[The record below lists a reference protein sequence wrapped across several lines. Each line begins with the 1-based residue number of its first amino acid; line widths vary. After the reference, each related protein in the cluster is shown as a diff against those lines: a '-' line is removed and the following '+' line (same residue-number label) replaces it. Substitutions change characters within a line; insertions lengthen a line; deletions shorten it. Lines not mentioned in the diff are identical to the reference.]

1 MKYLLILLAMVSF
14 GLTAQAQS
22 FESLL
27 CRSWHTYKYV
37 QADGLKID
45 PLPQYKDDKITFH
58 TDHTIVSLEGTPNGM
73 HTQKG
78 TWSYTPATKKL
89 KMVDA
94 EGKVT
99 IEVKVIKLTAK
110 EFVYEYQPPGRQL
123 TKFYQHPVK

>member
-1 MKYLLILLAMVSF
+1 MKYFFMLLAIVSLSF
-14 GLTAQAQS
+14 SVHAQT

-58 TDHTIVSLEGTPNGM
+58 TDHTIVSLEGTPNGI

-78 TWSYTPATKKL
+78 TWAYTPATKML
-89 KMVDA
+89 KMVDT
-94 EGKVT
+94 EGKIT
-99 IEVKVIKLTAK
+99 IEVKVLKLTGK
-110 EFVYEYQPPGRQL
+110 EFVYEYQPPGRQK
-123 TKFYQHPVK
+123 TKFYQRPVK